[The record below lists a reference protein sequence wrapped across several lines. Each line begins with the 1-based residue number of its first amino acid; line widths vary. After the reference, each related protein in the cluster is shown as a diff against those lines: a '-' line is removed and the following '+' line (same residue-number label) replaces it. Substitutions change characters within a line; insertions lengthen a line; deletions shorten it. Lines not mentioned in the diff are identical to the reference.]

1 MSITATEQDGLQ
13 LTMQDEPHALLQSDE
28 LGVLAQTLNGMGVR
42 VEVGRAHVGVV
53 AERPALVLRV
63 GGASGPVISA
73 SSRGVDFGRTWDGL
87 DGDLHTVASIAIPA
101 LLVAYPEASSANV
114 PWALDIAAELAVL
127 MLSTQPPERAVLH
140 IAVPQML
147 TGRVPHVVSSERAAR
162 ALFVAGKMTVSPFRW
177 GGSTLEFG
185 VEQEQWVNA
194 AVRVLSPRLGGTS
207 GFCGCC
213 SSNDAAAYVSNY
225 SERS

>member
-1 MSITATEQDGLQ
+1 MSITAPAQKRLQ
-13 LTMQDEPHALLQSDE
+13 LTMQDEPHALLQSYE
-28 LGVLAQTLNGMGVR
+28 LGVLAQTLSGMGVP

-73 SSRGVDFGRTWDGL
+73 SSRGVDFARTWDGL
-87 DGDLHTVASIAIPA
+87 DDDVHTLASISTPA
-101 LLVAYPEASSANV
+101 LLVAYPEASRANV
-114 PWALDIAAELAVL
+114 PWALDIASELAVL
-127 MLSTQPPERAVLH
+127 MLSTPPPERTVLH
-140 IAVPQML
+140 IAVPQVL
-147 TGRVPHVVSSERAAR
+147 TGRVPHVVSTERAAR
-162 ALFVAGKMTVSPFRW
+162 AFFLAGKVTVSPFRW
-177 GGSTLEFG
+177 SGSALAFG
-185 VEQEQWVNA
+185 VEQEQWFNA

-213 SSNDAAAYVSNY
+213 PSNDAAVYVSNY